1 MKSYKVETADLVE
14 KVYSAIKEMILNGE
28 LVPGQKLVQEDMA
41 SQLGVSRTPILSA
54 FSKLE
59 KEWLVKSIPRRG
71 YYIYEMSREEKL
83 NLFDIR
89 LRLESLGACKAAELG
104 SQKEKR
110 ELTVLVDSVSAKDFA
125 ASPGD
130 FNKHDYEFHRSIMAM
145 SRNPMLSTMISSYN
159 IISLSNQD
167 ENSIN
172 YEKSIAAHR
181 EISRAIAESNGEEAE
196 RLMTGHIQSGI
207 DRIRNGG

>member
-14 KVYSAIKEMILNGE
+14 KVYSTIKEMILKGE

-41 SQLGVSRTPILSA
+41 AQLGVSRTPILSA

-71 YYIYEMSREEKL
+71 FYIYEMSPEEKL

-89 LRLESLGACKAAELG
+89 LRLESLGAFKAAELG
-104 SQKEKR
+104 SEEEKR
-110 ELTVLVDSVSAKDFA
+110 KLASMVGSLSKEDFQEDPTA
-125 ASPGD
+125 
-130 FNKHDYEFHRSIMAM
+130 FNEHDYEFHRQIMAM

-159 IISLSNQD
+159 IVSLSNQD
-167 ENSIN
+167 DTSID
-172 YEKSIAAHR
+172 YEKSIDGHKK
-181 EISRAIAESNGEEAE
+181 ISEAIIEGNPGKAEK
-196 RLMTGHIQSGI
+196 LMKEHIQKGLN
-207 DRIRNGG
+207 RIKGSI